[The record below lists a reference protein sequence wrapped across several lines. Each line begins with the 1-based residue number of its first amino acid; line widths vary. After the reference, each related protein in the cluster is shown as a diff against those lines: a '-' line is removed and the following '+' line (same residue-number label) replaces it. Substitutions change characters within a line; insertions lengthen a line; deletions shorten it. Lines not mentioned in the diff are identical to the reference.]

1 MRRQELNKLAPR
13 VRRGDERAKA
23 RVVEL
28 LQAEELH
35 DIAELIEDARWPKRG
50 APSLNPFK
58 EKKDYFVALIREYKR
73 KYLDGRFGKGERKAL
88 LYKIMIDHGELGEF
102 DDLSNADFARLEGE
116 VLAALNRPVRK
127 RRRARHR

>member
-1 MRRQELNKLAPR
+1 MSGFVSRKRTPEEFEQFMRRQELNKLAPR

-58 EKKDYFVALIREYKR
+58 EKKDYHTRIQTEIPRR
-73 KYLDGRFGKGERKAL
+73 Q
-88 LYKIMIDHGELGEF
+88 
-102 DDLSNADFARLEGE
+102 
-116 VLAALNRPVRK
+116 VR
-127 RRRARHR
+127 